1 MAGEISR
8 VDMHQVVVLRFQ
20 PVSVGLQSYAFCYK
34 TPSPAPSL
42 EFFFIVK
49 LVKT

>member
-34 TPSPAPSL
+34 TPLPAPP
-42 EFFFIVK
+42 
-49 LVKT
+49 